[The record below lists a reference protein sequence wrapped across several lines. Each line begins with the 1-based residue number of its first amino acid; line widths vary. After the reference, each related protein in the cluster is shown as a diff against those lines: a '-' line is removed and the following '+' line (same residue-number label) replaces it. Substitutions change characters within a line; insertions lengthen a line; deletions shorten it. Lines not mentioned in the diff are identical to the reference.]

1 MKKLEKMA
9 EGIISYNDIFE
20 GEKIKKMFNKVE
32 ERAKT
37 RIKIKENKKNLEKQI
52 VNKFAPKKNRS
63 NSISRI

>member
-37 RIKIKENKKNLEKQI
+37 RIKIKENKNKLEKRHD
-52 VNKFAPKKNRS
+52 NKFASK
-63 NSISRI
+63 